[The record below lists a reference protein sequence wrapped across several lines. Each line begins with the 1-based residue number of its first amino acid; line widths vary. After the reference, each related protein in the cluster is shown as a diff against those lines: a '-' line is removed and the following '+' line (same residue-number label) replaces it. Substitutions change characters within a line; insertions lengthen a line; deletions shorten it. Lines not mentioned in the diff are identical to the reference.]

1 MNTTEELSRKQHG
14 KGNMKYKTIKE
25 EDKPMGCK
33 LKEGAAVITFI
44 LSASAMD
51 NHNPII
57 PGTIALIAAGYM
69 LYLSKN

>member
-1 MNTTEELSRKQHG
+1 
-14 KGNMKYKTIKE
+14 
-25 EDKPMGCK
+25 MGCK
-33 LKEGAAVITFI
+33 LKEGAAVMTFI

-69 LYLSKN
+69 LYLSKNQEE